1 MLNYDYQQTDNYL
14 TEKNLGDF
22 LCEFLQ
28 GYEVIHNKKVP
39 DSNIQK
45 RPDYRIEELGLIIEY
60 DGDRHFKSSDVI
72 KTDLLKEQVYKELG
86 YTVIRIPYFLCLTAD
101 VIYEL
106 FNEYVDIDTD
116 KLKDFNLSGH
126 GFITEKVVLPSEY
139 SLFGLKRFNEYYDY
153 WDARIDKLY
162 KKIDYTLLDQVY
174 RKNSVLNVFPLR
186 KGTLVRHLF
195 EDGGYER
202 FGYDITDNIKNEY
215 EMFFKELEATED
227 FI

>member
-60 DGDRHFKSSDVI
+60 DGDRHFKSSEVI

-86 YTVIRIPYFLCLTAD
+86 YTVIRIPYFLCLTSD

-106 FNEYVDIDTD
+106 FNEHVDIDTD

-126 GFITEKVVLPSEY
+126 GFITEKSCATVGI
-139 SLFGLKRFNEYYDY
+139 LFVWAKTFQ
-153 WDARIDKLY
+153 RILR
-162 KKIDYTLLDQVY
+162 LLGCTY
-174 RKNSVLNVFPLR
+174 RQALQK
-186 KGTLVRHLF
+186 
-195 EDGGYER
+195 D
-202 FGYDITDNIKNEY
+202 
-215 EMFFKELEATED
+215 
-227 FI
+227 